1 MRKNGVKQNFTVALF
16 ELMNLKPYDK
26 ISMCDYENTH
36 DFYGQKHSHT
46 FCISSFDASMVAGCA
61 ASYHIASLLDSF
73 ASSEKSRKI
82 SVFPTININEPT

>member
-1 MRKNGVKQNFTVALF
+1 MYKNNRVR
-16 ELMNLKPYDK
+16 
-26 ISMCDYENTH
+26 H

-46 FCISSFDASMVAGCA
+46 FCISSFDASMVVGCA